1 MGAGWG
7 SFAGDNNQH
16 AAAVVTAIHS
26 KEKKMIRPRMGDW
39 PETTPLVLHAT
50 VTNM

>member
-16 AAAVVTAIHS
+16 AAAVVTAIHN
-26 KEKKMIRPRMGDW
+26 KEKKDQATNGGLAGDN
-39 PETTPLVLHAT
+39 AARFAC
-50 VTNM
+50 NSN